1 MNKGNNLIL
10 KKWTNK
16 YDDHELNDNPPII
29 MYKTSRVSNTPP
41 FSVGDAWTVAAE
53 GITCKYKVMAVEDL
67 VLPIGEYRCFRIREE
82 LNGIK
87 NYYWFAPNV
96 GLVKCSIGR
105 VTAVLEEYSS
115 KKKEVMQQ
123 EFRGK

>member
-10 KKWTNK
+10 KKWTKKN
-16 YDDHELNDNPPII
+16 DDRELNDNPPIV
-29 MYKTSRVSNTPP
+29 YKTAPASNSPA
-41 FSVGDAWTVAAE
+41 FSVGEAWTVAAE
-53 GITCKYKVMAVEDL
+53 GVARKYKVMALEDL

-82 LNGIK
+82 LNSIK

-105 VTAVLEEYSS
+105 ATAVLT
-115 KKKEVMQQ
+115 
-123 EFRGK
+123 EFK

>member
-1 MNKGNNLIL
+1 MDKGNNLIL
-10 KKWTNK
+10 KKWINK
-16 YDDHELNDNPPII
+16 HDGDEPNDNPPI
-29 MYKTSRVSNTPP
+29 MYKALRVSNIPP

-53 GITCKYKVMAVEDL
+53 GIIYKYKVMAVERL

-96 GLVKCSIGR
+96 GLVKCSIGGA
-105 VTAVLEEYSS
+105 TAVLEEYSS
-115 KKKEVMQQ
+115 KK
-123 EFRGK
+123 GGDAAGI